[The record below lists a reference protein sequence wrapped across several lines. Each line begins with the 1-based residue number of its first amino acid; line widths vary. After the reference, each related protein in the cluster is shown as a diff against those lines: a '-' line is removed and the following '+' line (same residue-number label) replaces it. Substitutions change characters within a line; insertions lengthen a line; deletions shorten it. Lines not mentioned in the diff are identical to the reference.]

1 LAIIVLDMKSFLFEN
16 YCAMFVLDVYQT
28 QKLMTPFVIKIWV

>member
-1 LAIIVLDMKSFLFEN
+1 VIIVLDMKLFLFEN

-28 QKLMTPFVIKIWV
+28 YTNL